1 MQIGIISDT
10 HDNWPTL
17 DRVCAYL
24 TDNQISTL
32 IHCGDMCAPLTL
44 GHLLQGY
51 GGEVH
56 TVLGNVDG
64 DPFLMATRFGRDN
77 LHQHG
82 AERAELELGGRNIA
96 VQHYP
101 GLARGLASSGAYDAV
116 FYGHDHTLHQERLH
130 VDGRASAGRASAGRK
145 SADRKS
151 ADRKS
156 ADRKSAGREVLLAN
170 PGTLSAMGK
179 AQTFLIYDT
188 ESNELTTIEVA
199 YESVVTIAT

>member
-17 DRVCAYL
+17 DRVCVYL
-24 TDNQISTL
+24 MDKQIGTL

-44 GHLLQGY
+44 GHLLQNY
-51 GGEVH
+51 SGEIH
-56 TVLGNVDG
+56 TVIGNVDG
-64 DPFLMATRFGRDN
+64 DPFLMATRFSRDN

-82 AERAELELGGRNIA
+82 AEKAELELGGRSVA

-116 FYGHDHTLHQERLH
+116 FYGHDHTTYQERLQI
-130 VDGRASAGRASAGRK
+130 S
-145 SADRKS
+145 DR
-151 ADRKS
+151 D
-156 ADRKSAGREVLLAN
+156 VLLAN

-179 AQTFLIYDT
+179 AQTFFVYDT
-188 ESNELTTIEVA
+188 ESSEVTTIEIT
-199 YESVVTIAT
+199 YEAETSIAG

>member
-44 GHLLQGY
+44 GRLLQGY

-116 FYGHDHTLHQERLH
+116 FYGHDHTLHQERFH
-130 VDGRASAGRASAGRK
+130 VDERAGTDRASTDLT
-145 SADRKS
+145 SADH
-151 ADRKS
+151 
-156 ADRKSAGREVLLAN
+156 KSAGREVILAN

-188 ESNELTTIEVA
+188 ASNELTAIEVA